1 MTNSQVLQ
9 QAIERAIEGGWDVFG
24 TENHQIDVFVATTA
38 TRDDEDN
45 YYYDAPHNG
54 LFLDVRRNGY
64 WSVDEIVFDH
74 DFARALFGE
83 LASYDD
89 MIKLIKHP
97 SLDPIKASTVE
108 PWKYHLMAL
117 ALSSDRISYLKDYM
131 EKQS

>member
-9 QAIERAIEGGWDVFG
+9 QAIERAIEGGWQQDLVWIHGNVKDKKKAFLDKIEVDVSY
-24 TENHQIDVFVATTA
+24 IYY
-38 TRDDEDN
+38 RDDIGFAN
-45 YYYDAPHNG
+45 YISIPE
-54 LFLDVRRNGY
+54 L
-64 WSVDEIVFDH
+64 IFDH

-131 EKQS
+131 EKQQ